1 MTNSIHTVD
10 RLEAL
15 PEPAPDADFVVV
27 DVIISSTSI
36 VRLLEAGAEYVR
48 PFADAD
54 RAREFKRE
62 TEGALLV
69 GEDGGRPIE
78 GFDLSPLPSRIAD
91 ADVAG
96 RPVGIRTSNGTRAMD
111 RIGATDGL
119 FVGSTVNAR
128 SVADVLREREN
139 EVWIVAAGRRGSP
152 TPEDIAGAE
161 LLAAHARDESP
172 EAASIR
178 RAVRESGTAAWLR
191 DLGYGEEVEALCAFD
206 STGTVPALRDG
217 VFVSASR

>member
-1 MTNSIHTVD
+1 MSAIHTVD
-10 RLEAL
+10 RLEDL
-15 PEPAPDADFVVV
+15 PRPAPDADFVVV

-36 VRLLEAGAEYVR
+36 VRLLEAGARYVR

-54 RAREFKRE
+54 RARGFKRE
-62 TEGALLV
+62 TEEAILV
-69 GEDGGRPIE
+69 GEDGGDPIE

-111 RIGATDGL
+111 RIGASEGL

-128 SVADVLREREN
+128 AVADRLRERDRD
-139 EVWIVAAGRRGSP
+139 VWIVAAGRQGSP

-161 LLAAHARDESP
+161 LLAAHARDEEP
-172 EAASIR
+172 ETDSFR
-178 RAVRESGTAAWLR
+178 RAVRSSGTAAWLR
-191 DLGYGEEVEALCAFD
+191 EMGYSEEVEALCAFD
-206 STGTVPALRDG
+206 STGTVPVLRDG
-217 VFVSASR
+217 VFVPA